1 MPSVLDAE
9 VGFDSTGTLAP
20 AAAAAAS
27 SGAGILWAD
36 SAPSRTF
43 HRSIPGIMKSSQ
55 NRRRETWFRVL
66 DSVKKFAHY
75 HTIQGVALQPSDFT
89 VQTYVGVGHHS
100 EDSHVQVLPQGPPQ
114 ASFFNNATLNDLVN
128 KLGFWKVTGVI
139 TNVHARMS
147 LDDSHEQYFCRTVDC

>member
-20 AAAAAAS
+20 AAAAAS

-55 NRRRETWFRVL
+55 
-66 DSVKKFAHY
+66 K
-75 HTIQGVALQPSDFT
+75 
-89 VQTYVGVGHHS
+89 
-100 EDSHVQVLPQGPPQ
+100 
-114 ASFFNNATLNDLVN
+114 
-128 KLGFWKVTGVI
+128 
-139 TNVHARMS
+139 
-147 LDDSHEQYFCRTVDC
+147 